1 MSTAAAAIN
10 WERIGPALWDAT
22 LETLY
27 MCAAAMGVAVLVG
40 VPLGVLLLLTAPDGL
55 TPRKG
60 VAAVLGAVVNVGRSV
75 PFIVLLVLVAPV
87 TRLVTGTTI
96 GSTATIVPLSIAAVP
111 FMARLVEAS
120 LREVHPGKVE
130 AARAMGA
137 STGQIVRSVL
147 LPEARPGLIAA
158 GTVTL
163 IALISYSAMAGAIG
177 GGGLGDFAIRYG
189 YQRFDTA
196 VTLMC
201 VVVLLVMVQAL
212 QSAGDRWARRA
223 AHR

>member
-1 MSTAAAAIN
+1 MID
-10 WERIGPALWDAT
+10 WDRIGPALWQAT
-22 LETLY
+22 VETGY
-27 MCAAAMGVAVLVG
+27 MVSVSMVLAVGLG
-40 VPLGVLLLLTAPDGL
+40 IPLGVLLLLTAPDGL
-55 TPRKG
+55 KPQR
-60 VAAVLGAVVNVGRSV
+60 VVNGVVGAFVNMGRSV

-96 GSTATIVPLSIAAVP
+96 GSTATIVPLTIAAVP
-111 FMARLVEAS
+111 FLARLVEAS

-137 STGQIVRSVL
+137 STRQIVRTVL
-147 LPEARPGLIAA
+147 LPEARPGLVAA
-158 GTVTL
+158 ATVTL

-196 VTLMC
+196 VTVAT
-201 VVVLLVMVQAL
+201 VVVLLVMVQLL
-212 QSAGDRWARRA
+212 QSAGDRLARRL

>member
-1 MSTAAAAIN
+1 MID
-10 WERIGPALWDAT
+10 WDRIGPALWQAT
-22 LETLY
+22 VETGY
-27 MCAAAMGVAVLVG
+27 MVSVSMVLAVLLG

-55 TPRKG
+55 TPRRG
-60 VAAVLGAVVNVGRSV
+60 VNAVVGAVVNMGRSV

-96 GSTATIVPLSIAAVP
+96 GSTATVVPLTIAAVP
-111 FMARLVEAS
+111 FLARLVEAA
-120 LREVHPGKVE
+120 LREVHPGKIE

-137 STGQIVRSVL
+137 STRQIVRVVL
-147 LPEARPGLIAA
+147 LPESRPGLVAA
-158 GTVTL
+158 ATVTL

-196 VTLMC
+196 VTVAT
-201 VVVLLVMVQAL
+201 VVVLLVLVQLL
-212 QSAGDRWARRA
+212 QSAGDRLARRL

>member
-1 MSTAAAAIN
+1 MID
-10 WERIGPALWDAT
+10 WDRIGPALWQAT
-22 LETLY
+22 LETGY
-27 MCAAAMGVAVLVG
+27 MVSASMLLAVLLG
-40 VPLGVLLLLTAPDGL
+40 IPLGVLLLLTAPDGL
-55 TPRKG
+55 RPRRLVNG
-60 VAAVLGAVVNVGRSV
+60 IVGAVVNMGRSV

-96 GSTATIVPLSIAAVP
+96 GSTATIVPLTIAAVP
-111 FMARLVEAS
+111 FFARLVEAS
-120 LREVHPGKVE
+120 LREVHPGKIE

-137 STGQIVRSVL
+137 STRQIVRTVL

-158 GTVTL
+158 ATVTL

-196 VTLMC
+196 VTIAC
-201 VVVLLVMVQAL
+201 VVVLLALVQVL
-212 QSAGDRWARRA
+212 QSAGDRLARRL